1 MAVMDEFKEERERM
15 KQEPFKKRFAYFW
28 EYHKYHVLAGAFV
41 LFFVVDMIYSMLT
54 AKDTA
59 FMAILLNS
67 AHDEAKAA
75 TYTEAL
81 TTAMGINQA
90 EEQLMID
97 TSIHITGDGTDYES
111 SQVLSVRVG
120 ANEMDVMLAPEDTFG
135 TYVRSELFLDLRE
148 VLTEE
153 QIAYYEDDFYYMDYA
168 LIESGYYDELAFDAN
183 TVFVDTLDHT
193 SPEGMEKPVPVG
205 IYMDSFSEDFSECY
219 RFTSDAPV
227 FGIAAYCD
235 EQRISYS
242 VQYLDFISG
251 RVPLEV
257 EFTATTE

>member
-1 MAVMDEFKEERERM
+1 MAVMDEFKEERAKM
-15 KQEPFKKRFAYFW
+15 KEQPFKKRLEYFW
-28 EYHKYHVLAGAFV
+28 DYHKYHVLAGAFV
-41 LFFVVDMIYSMLT
+41 LFFVIDMIYNMLT

-81 TTAMGINQA
+81 TTAMGINPSK
-90 EEQLMID
+90 EQLMID

-120 ANEMDVMLAPEDTFG
+120 ANEMDVMLADADTFG

-153 QIAYYEDDFYYMDYA
+153 QIAYYEDNFYYMDYA

-193 SPEGMEKPVPVG
+193 TPEGMEKPVPVG
-205 IYMDSFSEDFSECY
+205 IYMDTFSEDFSECY
-219 RFTSDAPV
+219 HVGGEPPV
-227 FGIAAYCD
+227 FGIAGYCE

-242 VQYLDFISG
+242 VQYLDYISG

-257 EFTATTE
+257 EFVATTE